1 MKQLLSLQKLFLN
14 LGNMNWII
22 DLFTESSIGHS
33 IMLLALTIAL
43 GILLGKIKIANISL
57 GITWI
62 LFAGIALSHFGL
74 RVSPSILS
82 FTKELGLIFFVYS
95 IGLQVGPSFFSS
107 LKKGGIRL
115 NMLAMAIVL
124 LGVVTTYLIHLIT
137 NTDLATMVGIL
148 SGAVTN
154 TPGLGAAQQTFKE
167 TFGIE
172 NPNIAL
178 GYAVAYPLGV
188 VGIIL
193 SSIFI
198 KSILRI
204 KVEKENETQENEN
217 VVGRETRL
225 SIIVKNQGV
234 IGRRVEEI
242 ISLFGK
248 PVVFTR
254 VKHADK
260 TVELVT
266 NNTILQKYDTLR
278 VVVEKTNI
286 EALVM
291 LLGEKCLTQEQDW
304 ETENHDLISR
314 RIVVTKPSLNGQKIG
329 QLKIRSLYG
338 VNITR
343 INRSGIE
350 LIATYDLQLQMGD
363 RVTVVGREA
372 NIEKV
377 SLLLGNSMKRLY
389 QPNLIPIFLGIFIGI
404 IVGSIPLALPG
415 LSQSVKL
422 GLAGGTLIVA
432 ILMGRYGPYYK
443 LVTFATTSA
452 NMMIREIGISL
463 FLASVGLSAGE
474 SFIKTIS
481 EGGYI
486 WILYGFIITVLPT
499 IIVGLFARIR
509 YKMNFFTILGL
520 VAGASTNASA
530 LAFANNISPNDSPN
544 VSYATVYPLTMFLR
558 VLTSQILIIMS
569 L

>member
-1 MKQLLSLQKLFLN
+1 
-14 LGNMNWII
+14 
-22 DLFTESSIGHS
+22 
-33 IMLLALTIAL
+33 
-43 GILLGKIKIANISL
+43 
-57 GITWI
+57 
-62 LFAGIALSHFGL
+62 
-74 RVSPSILS
+74 
-82 FTKELGLIFFVYS
+82 
-95 IGLQVGPSFFSS
+95 
-107 LKKGGIRL
+107 
-115 NMLAMAIVL
+115 
-124 LGVVTTYLIHLIT
+124 
-137 NTDLATMVGIL
+137 
-148 SGAVTN
+148 
-154 TPGLGAAQQTFKE
+154 
-167 TFGIE
+167 
-172 NPNIAL
+172 
-178 GYAVAYPLGV
+178 
-188 VGIIL
+188 
-193 SSIFI
+193 
-198 KSILRI
+198 
-204 KVEKENETQENEN
+204 
-217 VVGRETRL
+217 
-225 SIIVKNQGV
+225 
-234 IGRRVEEI
+234 
-242 ISLFGK
+242 
-248 PVVFTR
+248 
-254 VKHADK
+254 
-260 TVELVT
+260 
-266 NNTILQKYDTLR
+266 
-278 VVVEKTNI
+278 
-286 EALVM
+286 M

-314 RIVVTKPSLNGQKIG
+314 RLVVTKPSLNGHKIG

-363 RVTVVGREA
+363 RITVVGREA
-372 NIEKV
+372 DIEKV
-377 SLLLGNSMKRLY
+377 ANLIGNSMKRLH
-389 QPNLIPIFLGIFIGI
+389 QPNLMPIFLGIFIGI

-474 SFIKTIS
+474 SFIKTIT

-499 IIVGLFARIR
+499 LIVGLFARIR
-509 YKMNFFTILGL
+509 FKMDFFTIMGL

-530 LAFANNISPNDSPN
+530 LAFANNLSPNDSPN